1 MSAASIAERAR
12 HLKLAALSLSEGMR
26 SGGFRSCF
34 RGQGMEFDAVRAY
47 ERGDD
52 IRSIDWNVT
61 ARSGLPFVKMFRE
74 ERELTVFLIFDA
86 SLSMETNGGSVSKRA
101 KALEAAALLAF
112 AAGHNSSPLG
122 AVTFDRQIASVYKP
136 STSRDHIL
144 SILVSLEHDR
154 ASAPGSALSGALSG
168 SSRVLRS
175 RSLVVV
181 LSDFRTAGYEK
192 SLALLARKHDVV
204 AARVESPADSE
215 LPSAGLVPFRDPETG
230 SEALLPTSSPSFRE
244 LWEREHREH
253 CVRWEQLCL
262 RRGAVPL
269 TLSTEA
275 DTLRELSAFFAGVR
289 R

>member
-1 MSAASIAERAR
+1 MNTSLLADRAR
-12 HLKLAALSLSEGMR
+12 YLKLAALSLSEGMR

-61 ARSGLPFVKMFRE
+61 ARSGHPYVKMFRE
-74 ERELTVFLIFDA
+74 ERELTVFIIFDI
-86 SLSMETNGGSVSKRA
+86 SLSMETNGGLVPKRA

-112 AAGHNSSPLG
+112 ASGHNASPLG
-122 AVTFDRQIASVYKP
+122 AVTFDRQIQTVYKP
-136 STSRDHIL
+136 STSRDQIL
-144 SILVSLEHDR
+144 SVLVSLENDR
-154 ASAPGSALSGALSG
+154 ASGPGSALAGALAG

-175 RSLVVV
+175 RSLVAV

-192 SLALLARKHDVV
+192 SLALLARHHDVV
-204 AARVESPADSE
+204 AARIESPADSC
-215 LPSAGLVPFRDPETG
+215 LPAAGLVPFRDPETG
-230 SEALLPTSSPSFRE
+230 AEALLPTGNPSFRE
-244 LWEREHREH
+244 QWEREYRENRS
-253 CVRWEQLCL
+253 RWEQACL
-262 RRGAVPL
+262 RRGVSPL
-269 TLSTEA
+269 VLSTEE